1 MWLSPSCL
9 LEVAESLPSCALRI
23 CGRCVSSHSNH
34 AQTECTKELTMSYQ
48 RHDPVYP
55 VLSVAPCENKVWLL
69 QLLTEPHQCYLV
81 LLTATAGMTFRGKQ
95 SSPQAAA
102 PQETH
107 QASALAA
114 DEQALVSSVHACD
127 CDDPAICMCSCSLSA
142 GGVWQVTHCWCELVC
157 LPAMFC

>member
-95 SSPQAAA
+95 SKQGLPQAAT
-102 PQETH
+102 PEETH
-107 QASALAA
+107 QASGLAA
-114 DEQALVSSVHACD
+114 DEQTPVSAVHECD
-127 CDDPAICMCSCSLSA
+127 CGDPASCMRSCSMST
-142 GGVWQVTHCWCELVC
+142 V
-157 LPAMFC
+157 